1 MSSKVTLQGRLT
13 RDPELRFTQSG
24 TAVAQFAVV
33 TTRRVKNASTGDW
46 EDQDVSF
53 WDCTAFG
60 AMAENIV
67 ESMQKGTPVIV
78 TGAMRQESWTTK
90 DQEKRTSWRV
100 NVDDVGVSVR
110 WKAIGDST
118 KTGGSLREPVKT
130 GAAGFSDEP
139 PF

>member
-13 RDPELRFTQSG
+13 RDPELRFTQGG

-33 TTRRVKNASTGDW
+33 TVRRVKNASSGEW

-60 AMAENIV
+60 PMAENIV
-67 ESMQKGTPVIV
+67 ESMEKGTSVIV
-78 TGAMRQESWTTK
+78 TGNMRQESWTTK

-110 WKAIGDST
+110 WKAIGDAAKSGT
-118 KTGGSLREPVKT
+118 SLREPVKT
-130 GAAGFSDEP
+130 GGGFNSDP

>member
-24 TAVAQFAVV
+24 TAVAQIAVV
-33 TTRRVKNASTGDW
+33 TVRRVKNGEVW

-60 AMAENIV
+60 PMAENIV
-67 ESMQKGTPVIV
+67 ESMEKGTSVIV
-78 TGAMRQESWTTK
+78 TGNMRQESWTTK
-90 DQEKRTSWRV
+90 DNEKRTSWRV
-100 NVDDVGVSVR
+100 NIEDIGVSVR
-110 WKAIGDST
+110 WKSLADA
-118 KTGGSLREPVKT
+118 KGGSTRREPVKT
-130 GAAGFSDEP
+130 GAGFNDDP

>member
-13 RDPELRFTQSG
+13 RDPELRFTQGG
-24 TAVAQFAVV
+24 TALAQFSVV
-33 TTRRVKNASTGDW
+33 TVRRAKNTAGEW

-60 AMAENIV
+60 QMAENIV
-67 ESMQKGTPVIV
+67 ESMEKGTNVIV
-78 TGAMRQESWTTK
+78 TGSMRQENWQTK
-90 DQEKRTSWRV
+90 EGDKRTSWRV

-110 WKAIGDST
+110 WKSLSEAKS
-118 KTGGSLREPVKT
+118 GSHREPVKT
-130 GAAGFSDEP
+130 GAYSADP

>member
-13 RDPELRFTQSG
+13 RDPELRFTQGG

-33 TTRRVKNASTGDW
+33 TVRRVKKNDEW
-46 EDQDVSF
+46 VDEDVSF

-60 AMAENIV
+60 PMAENIV
-67 ESMQKGTPVIV
+67 ESMEKGTSVIV
-78 TGAMRQESWTTK
+78 TGNMRQESWTTK
-90 DQEKRTSWRV
+90 EQEKRTSWRV

-118 KTGGSLREPVKT
+118 KSGGSLREPVKT

>member
-13 RDPELRFTQSG
+13 RDPELRFTQGG
-24 TAVAQFAVV
+24 TAVAQFSVV
-33 TTRRVKNASTGDW
+33 TVRRAKNTAGDW

-60 AMAENIV
+60 TMAENIV
-67 ESMQKGTPVIV
+67 ESMQKGTNVIV
-78 TGAMRQESWTTK
+78 TGMMRQESWTTK
-90 DQEKRTSWRV
+90 EQEKRTSWRV

-110 WKAIGDST
+110 WKAIGDSA

-130 GAAGFSDEP
+130 GGGFSEDP

>member
-13 RDPELRFTQSG
+13 RDPELRFTQGG

-33 TTRRVKNASTGDW
+33 TVRRVKSAAGDW

-60 AMAENIV
+60 SMAENIV
-67 ESMQKGTPVIV
+67 ESMQKGTSVIV
-78 TGAMRQESWTTK
+78 TGSMRQESWTTK
-90 DQEKRTSWRV
+90 DNEKRTSWRV
-100 NVDDVGVSVR
+100 NVDDVGISVR
-110 WKAIGDST
+110 WKSISEA
-118 KTGGSLREPVKT
+118 KTGNSHREPVKT
-130 GAAGFSDEP
+130 GAGFSDEP

>member
-13 RDPELRFTQSG
+13 RDPELRFTQG
-24 TAVAQFAVV
+24 GKAVAQFAVV
-33 TTRRVKNASTGDW
+33 TVRRAKNTAGEW

-60 AMAENIV
+60 DMAENIV
-67 ESMQKGTPVIV
+67 ESMEKGTSVIV
-78 TGAMRQESWTTK
+78 TGNMRQESWNTK
-90 DQEKRTSWRV
+90 DGEKRTSWRV

-110 WKAIGDST
+110 WKAIGEA
-118 KTGGSLREPVKT
+118 KTGGSNRQPVKT
-130 GAAGFSDEP
+130 AAGSFSDDP

>member
-33 TTRRVKNASTGDW
+33 TVRRVKNASTGDW

-60 AMAENIV
+60 TMAENIV
-67 ESMQKGTPVIV
+67 ESMQKGTSVIV
-78 TGAMRQESWTTK
+78 TGSMRQESWTTK

-110 WKAIGDST
+110 WKSLSEA
-118 KTGGSLREPVKT
+118 KTGGSHREPVKT
-130 GAAGFSDEP
+130 GAGFTDDP

>member
-13 RDPELRFTQSG
+13 RNPELRFTQSG

-33 TTRRVKNASTGDW
+33 TVRRVKNVSTGDW

-60 AMAENIV
+60 SMAENVV
-67 ESMQKGTPVIV
+67 ESMSKGTSVIV
-78 TGAMRQESWTTK
+78 IGSMRQESWTTK
-90 DQEKRTSWRV
+90 EQEKRTSWRV
-100 NVDDVGVSVR
+100 SVDDVGISVR
-110 WKAIGDST
+110 WKSISEA
-118 KTGGSLREPVKT
+118 KTGNSHREPVKT
-130 GAAGFSDEP
+130 GAGFSDEP